1 MKTNDLR
8 IGNYIYGNYYG
19 NEDEEKTEKC
29 KVLGIDSVGFS
40 EYPIWVEGLEETG
53 IETYMGFEPIPLT
66 EEWLLKFGGIKDVE
80 GVAYIKLYK
89 GYDLRLYIVANGVQE
104 TKGISTP
111 FSNFTHIKHVH
122 QLQNLYHALTGEEL

>member
-66 EEWLLKFGGIKDVE
+66 EEWLLKFGFGTIIGKYYSIDCHFS
-80 GVAYIKLYK
+80 ISK
-89 GYDLRLYIVANGVQE
+89 GNKCWL
-104 TKGISTP
+104 
-111 FSNFTHIKHVH
+111 FHIGNYVKSFKHVH